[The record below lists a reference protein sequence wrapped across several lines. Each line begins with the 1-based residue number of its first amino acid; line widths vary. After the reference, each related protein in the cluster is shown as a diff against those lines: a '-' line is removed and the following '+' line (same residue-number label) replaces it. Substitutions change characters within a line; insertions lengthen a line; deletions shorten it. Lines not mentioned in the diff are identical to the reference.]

1 MTLAELKAKAELHGA
16 TLLTLA
22 PYDSL
27 KEGDY
32 IEWSKDAY
40 TTIEKGSPFI
50 GRSLGDGRGP
60 DGCSPYITATS
71 AYRLV
76 EAT

>member
-1 MTLAELKAKAELHGA
+1 MTLTELKAKAELHGA
-16 TLLTLA
+16 RLLTLA

-32 IEWSKDAY
+32 IEWSKDAF

-50 GRSLGDGRGP
+50 GRSLADGQ
-60 DGCSPYITATS
+60 SPCITSTS
-71 AYRLV
+71 AYRLL
-76 EAT
+76 EAK